1 MLEKVWLAG
10 DEEETTTKLTF
21 FWSINWQLW
30 KLPNF
35 PRDIFML
42 YQNKINKLVSTFISI
57 VLAVTLR
64 GSSYPRWCQDPR
76 HWSGN
81 WQSDLDPVGD
91 NTVERSMVTW
101 STWIIIT
108 ADHCFIIIISWSLV
122 WVSSGTT
129 LSEYYYNL
137 SRPPIS
143 TPETTLCKLKHT
155 AKIIPH
161 NTQDPLQHILFLFTI
176 GEKSRN

>member
-1 MLEKVWLAG
+1 MFGQSFYPVVIMLEKVWLAG

-91 NTVERSMVTW
+91 NTVERSIVTW

-108 ADHCFIIIISWSLV
+108 TDHCFIIIIMVSGLGELWNHTEWVLLQSL
-122 WVSSGTT
+122 SSSNLDTWDYT
-129 LSEYYYNL
+129 L
-137 SRPPIS
+137 
-143 TPETTLCKLKHT
+143 
-155 AKIIPH
+155 
-161 NTQDPLQHILFLFTI
+161 
-176 GEKSRN
+176 